1 MEVSAAASLV
11 TSQQPQTFNAPSAS
25 SDNNTREVRQDG
37 QDGDTDDAASRS
49 VQAAQPA
56 SGVTETLGNN
66 INLTA

>member
-11 TSQQPQTFNAPSAS
+11 TSQQPRTFNAPPAS
-25 SDNNTREVRQDG
+25 SGNNTREVR

-56 SGVTETLGNN
+56 TGATKTLGSN
-66 INLTA
+66 INVTA